1 MGQYLKSA
9 GLDET
14 VRPHPNPSPEGEG
27 LERKNEMLKDF
38 TTALRPAI
46 VLTILFAA
54 LLGIAYPAALTGIGQ
69 LAFPH
74 QANGSLIRENGHII
88 GSELIGQGFASPRYF
103 HGRPSAAGKDGYDAS
118 ASSGSNLG
126 PTSQALAD
134 RVKTDIA
141 ALRTS
146 PAVSVPT
153 DLVTT
158 SASGLDPDI
167 SPEAAFYQVERVAA
181 ARKLGVGAV
190 RALVQQR
197 VETPLLGFLG
207 EPRVNVLALN
217 RALDRLGGAGAQA
230 SK

>member
-1 MGQYLKSA
+1 
-9 GLDET
+9 
-14 VRPHPNPSPEGEG
+14 
-27 LERKNEMLKDF
+27 MLKDF
-38 TTALRPAI
+38 TTAIRPAI

-54 LLGIAYPAALTGIGQ
+54 LLGLAYPAALTGIGQ

-74 QANGSLIRENGHII
+74 QANGSLIRDNGKVV
-88 GSELIGQGFASPRYF
+88 GSELIGQGFAAPRYF
-103 HGRPSAAGKDGYDAS
+103 HPRPSAAGKDGYDAA

-126 PTSQALAD
+126 PTSQVLAD
-134 RVKTDIA
+134 RVKADIA

-167 SPEAAFYQVERVAA
+167 SPEAAFYQVDRVAA
-181 ARKLGVGAV
+181 ARGLDKAAV
-190 RALVQQR
+190 RALVQQHLQG
-197 VETPLLGFLG
+197 PLLGFLG

-217 RALDRLGGAGAQA
+217 RALDRLAATKAQA
-230 SK
+230 RE

>member
-1 MGQYLKSA
+1 
-9 GLDET
+9 
-14 VRPHPNPSPEGEG
+14 
-27 LERKNEMLKDF
+27 MLKDF
-38 TTALRPAI
+38 TTAIRPAI

-54 LLGIAYPAALTGIGQ
+54 LLGLAYPAALTGIGQ

-74 QANGSLIRENGHII
+74 AANGSLIRENGAVI

-103 HGRPSAAGKDGYDAS
+103 HGRLSAAGANGYDAS

-126 PTSQALAD
+126 PTSQVLAD
-134 RVKTDIA
+134 RVKADVA

-146 PAVSVPT
+146 PTTIVPT

-167 SPEAAFYQVERVAA
+167 APEAAFFQVDRVAEARGLAKPEVHSLVERQI
-181 ARKLGVGAV
+181 AR
-190 RALVQQR
+190 
-197 VETPLLGFLG
+197 PILGFLG

-217 RALDRLGGAGAQA
+217 RALDSLPARGAQA
-230 SK
+230 AQ